1 MVVSKRGKGGCKDQT
16 VGLSNVT
23 GRNKF
28 HFIYRRQE
36 TDAIG
41 VLGRP
46 DSTFAASTFLLPS
59 GVKHIKRHPGPG
71 NDYSNPEVRA
81 NKCTI

>member
-28 HFIYRRQE
+28 HFISRRQE

-41 VLGRP
+41 VLGRL
-46 DSTFAASTFLLPS
+46 DSTFAASSYLP

-71 NDYSNPEVRA
+71 NDYSNPEVPG